1 MTRATCKH
9 LPCNYPEGECIG
21 HCCWT
26 RQQHEQAAQ
35 EQADQ
40 DRRTRDSLTAAAI
53 CLAAMAAIA
62 VAGVLAALL
71 AHLARWVGIA

>member
-1 MTRATCKH
+1 MTRATCTH

-21 HCCWT
+21 HCFWK

-40 DRRTRDSLTAAAI
+40 DRRTRDSLTSAAI

-62 VAGVLAALL
+62 LAGVLAALL
-71 AHLARWVGIA
+71 VHAARALGLA

>member
-1 MTRATCKH
+1 MTRPTCSH

-21 HCCWT
+21 HCYWS

-40 DRRTRDSLTAAAI
+40 DRRSLDSLIAAGI
-53 CLAAMAAIA
+53 CVGVMAAIA
-62 VAGVLAALL
+62 LAGVVAALL
-71 AHLARWVGIA
+71 VHLARVIGLA